1 MAQLVRAAAAAVLAM
16 LTAATVAAAAASAQP
31 SLVYEPA
38 TDTVLHAVEI
48 DKPWFPASL
57 TKMMTAYVVFEAIKE
72 GKLDWVADVPISE
85 YARGQPATR
94 LNLRLGIP
102 VTVEQAVHGL
112 ILRSANDLAVAL
124 AEVVSGSEEAFVERM
139 NATALRLGM
148 SRSKFANPHGLP
160 GGDQVTTARD
170 MAILAAAIARDFP
183 DRMAVFTA
191 PLIRIHK
198 GAFANQ
204 NDLLVTLPGAD
215 GMKTGFTCGAGYNV
229 VASAARD
236 GRRLIAVVLGEPNRV
251 QRSQK
256 ASSLL
261 EAGFAPPV
269 AGSPA
274 PSQVKL
280 AGLAVEGTAAEAA
293 DASRKMR
300 LRKCFAPD
308 RVARGTAAPAAGS
321 GEPAADPAALGP
333 LWKGNQPAQGEAA
346 APAAPGRPAVPPNQA
361 APVLQI
367 PAQGARPAVARSKS
381 TPPTAAPAEAAARKP
396 AAADGAPAQVPAAA
410 AAVKAKATTAPA
422 APASGPETAAH
433 VAASPPRKT
442 QPRVKS
448 AERPGDGG
456 SVDSAGPEF
465 PQAR

>member
-1 MAQLVRAAAAAVLAM
+1 MAPLVHAARAAALAL
-16 LTAATVAAAAASAQP
+16 LTGLTLAPAAAIAQP

-57 TKMMTAYVVFEAIKE
+57 TKMMTAYVVFDAVKE
-72 GKLDWVADVPISE
+72 GKLDWAADVPISE

-124 AEVVSGSEEAFVERM
+124 AELVSGSEEAFVERM
-139 NATALRLGM
+139 NATAQRLGM
-148 SRSKFANPHGLP
+148 SRSKFANPNGLP

-183 DRMAVFTA
+183 DRMPVFSA

-236 GRRLIAVVLGEPNRV
+236 GRRLIAVVLGEPNRA
-251 QRSQK
+251 QRSKK
-256 ASSLL
+256 ASDLL
-261 EAGFAPPV
+261 EAGFAPPTV
-269 AGSPA
+269 GSANP
-274 PSQVKL
+274 PRIKL
-280 AGLAVEGTAAEAA
+280 AGLAVEGTMAEAA

-308 RVARGTAAPAAGS
+308 RVARGTSGPAAGN
-321 GEPAADPAALGP
+321 GELSADPAALGP
-333 LWKGNQPAQGEAA
+333 LWKGNQPAQGEATTTAAPAAAPKQAAPVLAVPAQATRPAVAKPKPPTAAA
-346 APAAPGRPAVPPNQA
+346 APAAP
-361 APVLQI
+361 AP
-367 PAQGARPAVARSKS
+367 
-381 TPPTAAPAEAAARKP
+381 RKP
-396 AAADGAPAQVPAAA
+396 AAVAGAQADQQQPATA
-410 AAVKAKATTAPA
+410 KAKAAPGAAGPA
-422 APASGPETAAH
+422 APETAAH
-433 VAASPPRKT
+433 VAAGQSRKA
-442 QPRVKS
+442 QLKVKS
-448 AERPGDGG
+448 A
-456 SVDSAGPEF
+456 DSAASGEASSTGTAPEF
-465 PQAR
+465 PPAR